1 VPCTCHARATHVPAV
16 DEEEVGRLDVAV
28 RHPHAVQVRHRAVG
42 LHDARQTE
50 RIISGAREASPSRL
64 G

>member
-1 VPCTCHARATHVPAV
+1 MHVPAV

-50 RIISGAREASPSRL
+50 RIISGAGEASPSRL